1 MYMLPYDNPNNIT
14 YLLFQGL
21 ELFQADK
28 ECLLWSQ
35 KRDHLIF
42 QTVKGYSDLAAFKK
56 KKGRGN
62 NRSTYIRIFKIV
74 LTTLQNCNINT
85 ELSFLINIRI
95 KFLYTP
101 PSQNCALCMSNVQ
114 PYYEKKSHYKMNQ
127 IQNLEVYIVR
137 VFFKIFQKI

>member
-1 MYMLPYDNPNNIT
+1 MLPHDNPNNIT

-56 KKGRGN
+56 KRGGE
-62 NRSTYIRIFKIV
+62 IIEV
-74 LTTLQNCNINT
+74 LT
-85 ELSFLINIRI
+85 
-95 KFLYTP
+95 Y
-101 PSQNCALCMSNVQ
+101 
-114 PYYEKKSHYKMNQ
+114 
-127 IQNLEVYIVR
+127 
-137 VFFKIFQKI
+137 VFFKCTNDIITELQY